1 MKTKEKIV
9 LSTLVCLY
17 LLMTISF
24 IPGSLSG
31 TINATIK
38 HLMVTLPYSI
48 GMTILAVSII
58 QKVVG
63 EKLLLDRVARI
74 YLMIGL
80 FSEIIYAI
88 YDYTTKGQM
97 FVG

>member
-1 MKTKEKIV
+1 MNVKEKTI
-9 LSTLVCLY
+9 LSALVCLY

-24 IPGSLSG
+24 IPGSFSG
-31 TINATIK
+31 TLNATLK
-38 HLMVTLPYSI
+38 HLMITLPYSI
-48 GMTILAVSII
+48 GMTILAVSVM

-63 EKLLLDRVARI
+63 EKLLLDRIARI

-80 FSEIIYAI
+80 FCEIIYAI

-97 FVG
+97 F